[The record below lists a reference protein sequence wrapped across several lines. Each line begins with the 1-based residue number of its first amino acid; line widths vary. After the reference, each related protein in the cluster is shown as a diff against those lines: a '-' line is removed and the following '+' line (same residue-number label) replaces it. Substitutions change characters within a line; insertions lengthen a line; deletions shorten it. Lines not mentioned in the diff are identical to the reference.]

1 MKAIISFFKKLS
13 LQKLAI
19 ACVAGF
25 ALMLTTACSSNE
37 NMTASYKDRPN
48 DIPVQAGANNNP
60 YSMGADTNGEP
71 VAPSNYG
78 NQAYKR
84 QHSDAS
90 TLSGFSKLV
99 ATSAAEPDTTGLL
112 YESSDQ
118 RQQPMSSSR
127 STQNPAYQPEAIP
140 SDRQPVI
147 DRSNPDE
154 GILEGVGRQFTEAS
168 KFLTD
173 GVQPAVESAK
183 VKTSTGNNQDVATQ
197 SEQER

>member
-1 MKAIISFFKKLS
+1 MRSFIAFLKKLN

-19 ACVAGF
+19 VFIAGF
-25 ALMLTTACSSNE
+25 ALLFTTACSSNE

-60 YSMGADTNGEP
+60 YSMGADTKGEP

-78 NQAYKR
+78 NQAYK
-84 QHSDAS
+84 QPHSDAS
-90 TLSGFSKLV
+90 TLLGFDQLV
-99 ATSAAEPDTTGLL
+99 ATSVAEPDTTGLL
-112 YESSDQ
+112 YESSEQ
-118 RQQPMSSSR
+118 RQQPMDNSR
-127 STQNPAYQPEAIP
+127 STQNSAYQPEPIQ
-140 SDRQPVI
+140 SKRQPNI

-154 GILEGVGRQFTEAS
+154 NILEGVGRQFTEAS

-183 VKTSTGNNQDVATQ
+183 VKTNTGSNQDVATQ